1 MLYLTCSCRLHEA
14 DKRGTCGVFDLLES
28 LASDNR
34 MHLPPCSILSQAV
47 GITSFVCGVATS
59 ALLTILDVAFTEHD
73 QPIHLVTIIA
83 TSLQLVSLVP
93 IAYLI
98 LKQRKKQSQAFH
110 GLQDKWWARGRS
122 VLFLSIVL
130 SILANG
136 SSLAALIWLKV
147 SLNKVP
153 ELILG
158 RKPWIVLLSVFITWV
173 VTVFSQT
180 LLFIYLLRSKN
191 LSANIVHITPETE
204 EGCPDSTEMVQTSR
218 PGTAKTDQSVP
229 HGGAG
234 DWSSVSVTPQN
245 DQNSPSLRSS
255 LTIAVRPSTSKT
267 QLLVHKQ
274 TLHSDSRS
282 SLSTNSP
289 SNRLSQDSAFDSWD
303 TSSVAPHI
311 REAVHRSS
319 PIIRTTTV
327 LTPIPG
333 SRSPSPAKALDGP
346 FLFPVPPSKSFTNVT
361 LNVPPNFSRPV
372 TRQRS
377 ASSDSPLFRQYSATV
392 SEEHIH
398 PLFRTNSPTPPPSA
412 TAGTTVTA
420 APGSFEGLHINQ
432 RILHRMRSGSL
443 PSSPSP
449 LGPSSPTA
457 LGIFSS
463 SSSFFDSSPAME
475 SEYEGIEGPPTPPI
489 PDFILTAGSRTSF
502 LGYGRR
508 KSRSESEADGKGDQN
523 G

>member
-1 MLYLTCSCRLHEA
+1 MP
-14 DKRGTCGVFDLLES
+14 
-28 LASDNR
+28 
-34 MHLPPCSILSQAV
+34 LPPCSILLQAV
-47 GITSFVCGVATS
+47 GITSIVCGVATTS
-59 ALLTILDVAFTEHD
+59 LLTILDVAFTEYG
-73 QPIHLVTIIA
+73 QPIHLVAIVS
-83 TSLQLVSLVP
+83 TSLQLVSLIP
-93 IAYLI
+93 IACLV
-98 LKQRKKQSQAFH
+98 LEQRKKQSPIFH
-110 GLQDKWWARGRS
+110 RLQDKWWARGRS
-122 VLFLSIVL
+122 VLILSTIL

-136 SSLAALIWLKV
+136 SSLAAFIWLKV
-147 SLNKVP
+147 SLNKVL

-158 RKPWIVLLSVFITWV
+158 QKPWIILLCVFITWV
-173 VTVFSQT
+173 ITVFSQT
-180 LLFIYLLRSKN
+180 VLFIYILHRKSLPASTRD
-191 LSANIVHITPETE
+191 ITPETE
-204 EGCPDSTEMVQTSR
+204 EGYPDSTEMVQTSR
-218 PGTAKTDQSVP
+218 PGTAKTDQSIP
-229 HGGAG
+229 HGGAR
-234 DWSSVSVTPQN
+234 DWSSASVTPQN
-245 DQNSPSLRSS
+245 DRNSPSLRSS
-255 LTIAVRPSTSKT
+255 PTIAVRPSTSKT

-274 TLHSDSRS
+274 TLHCDSRS

-289 SNRLSQDSAFDSWD
+289 SHRLSQDSAFDSWD

-319 PIIRTTTV
+319 PTIRTTTV

-346 FLFPVPPSKSFTNVT
+346 FLFPVPPRKSFTNVT
-361 LNVPPNFSRPV
+361 LGAPPNFSRPV

-463 SSSFFDSSPAME
+463 SSSFFDSSPATE
-475 SEYEGIEGPPTPPI
+475 SECEGVEEPPTPPI

-508 KSRSESEADGKGDQN
+508 KSRGESEADEKEDQN
-523 G
+523 QNG